1 MPLVALVVLSP
12 SGQFLPVS
20 LSCPMAVHV
29 NLSPSR
35 KRVCHKNQVV
45 PAANHIYIK
54 KKKRINFKSSE
65 LCKVN
70 INSYWFTASNYI
82 GKVNKLQP
90 QVTKV

>member
-45 PAANHIYIK
+45 PVANHIYI
-54 KKKRINFKSSE
+54 
-65 LCKVN
+65 
-70 INSYWFTASNYI
+70 Y
-82 GKVNKLQP
+82 
-90 QVTKV
+90 

>member
-12 SGQFLPVS
+12 SGQFLLVS

-45 PAANHIYIK
+45 PAANHIYIFK
-54 KKKRINFKSSE
+54 KKGSTSRVQNYAKSI
-65 LCKVN
+65 L
-70 INSYWFTASNYI
+70 TAI
-82 GKVNKLQP
+82 GLLLQI
-90 QVTKV
+90 T

>member
-45 PAANHIYIK
+45 PAANHIYILK
-54 KKKRINFKSSE
+54 KKGSTSRVQNYAKSI
-65 LCKVN
+65 L
-70 INSYWFTASNYI
+70 TAI
-82 GKVNKLQP
+82 GLLLQI
-90 QVTKV
+90 T

>member
-20 LSCPMAVHV
+20 LSSPMAVHV

-45 PAANHIYIK
+45 PVANHIYIYIK
-54 KKKRINFKSSE
+54 KKGSTSRVQNYAKSI
-65 LCKVN
+65 L
-70 INSYWFTASNYI
+70 TAI
-82 GKVNKLQP
+82 GLLLQI
-90 QVTKV
+90 T